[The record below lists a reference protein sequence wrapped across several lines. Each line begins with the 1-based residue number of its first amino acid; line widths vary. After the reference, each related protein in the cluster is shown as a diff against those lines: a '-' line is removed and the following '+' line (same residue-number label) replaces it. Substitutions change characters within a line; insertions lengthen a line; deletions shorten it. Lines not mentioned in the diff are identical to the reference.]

1 MNSIVTKEEGTITFQ
16 SYRLNQSNM
25 TPVASLLMYPLTIVR
40 YLFLFAG
47 FIALAFPATSF
58 SENSTKVEFKKEGKT
73 VRTVSVNDLRALTRE
88 RSLEVF
94 EPHEQRNR
102 VYRALPA
109 RAIFAEVFG
118 KDWEKA
124 REIVFTAI
132 DGFQPSVPVKR
143 FLHHDGYFAFASE
156 NKGPFALTNK
166 LQNDEAV
173 TLGPL
178 YLVWDNIGSKE
189 LLETWV
195 SDMPY
200 QIKTIDLKMK
210 EGFPNMLP
218 PPGSSEEVQRGFNH
232 FRTQCAACHTING
245 EGGGKAPELNYP
257 ESVVEYIKPE
267 YLKRW
272 ILAPQTIRY
281 NTHMP
286 ALAEEI
292 SNREQVAAEV
302 IAYLKAMSGAKRAPL
317 ENPSR

>member
-1 MNSIVTKEEGTITFQ
+1 MHMCIQRIMQYLLLVAGFLALSF
-16 SYRLNQSNM
+16 
-25 TPVASLLMYPLTIVR
+25 PVAS
-40 YLFLFAG
+40 FA
-47 FIALAFPATSF
+47 ANPD
-58 SENSTKVEFKKEGKT
+58 KVEFKKEGKVVKT
-73 VRTVSVNDLRALTRE
+73 MSVDDLRALAPE

-94 EPHEQRNR
+94 EPHERRNR
-102 VYRALPA
+102 LYRVLSA
-109 RAIFAEVFG
+109 RAVFDKVFG
-118 KDWEKA
+118 RDWEKA
-124 REIVFTAI
+124 REIGFTAI

-143 FLHHDGYFAFASE
+143 FLHHDGYFAFANE
-156 NKGPFALTNK
+156 DREPFTLTNK

-178 YLVWDNIGSKE
+178 YLVWDNIGSEE

-210 EGFPNMLP
+210 EPFPNMVP
-218 PPGSSEEVQRGFNH
+218 PPRSSEQVRRGFEH

-245 EGGGKAPELNYP
+245 DGGGKAPELNYP

-281 NTHMP
+281 NTRMP

-292 SNREQVAAEV
+292 SNREQVTAEI
-302 IAYLKAMSGAKRAPL
+302 IAYLKAMSKVKRAPSG
-317 ENPSR
+317 NPGDVSR

>member
-1 MNSIVTKEEGTITFQ
+1 VLTTVLKPPASPF
-16 SYRLNQSNM
+16 SYLLLLF
-25 TPVASLLMYPLTIVR
+25 ASLL
-40 YLFLFAG
+40 
-47 FIALAFPATSF
+47 ALAFPATSF
-58 SENSTKVEFKKEGKT
+58 SENSDKVEFKKEGKV
-73 VRTVSVNDLRALTRE
+73 VRIVSVGELRAIAPAQ
-88 RSLEVF
+88 SLEVF
-94 EPHEQRNR
+94 EPHEQRNW
-102 VYRALPA
+102 VYRVLPA
-109 RAIFAEVFG
+109 RAVFDEVFG

-124 REIVFTAI
+124 QEIVFTAI

-143 FLHHDGYFAFASE
+143 FLHHDGYFAFA
-156 NKGPFALTNK
+156 NGDGGPFRLINK

-178 YLVWDNIGSKE
+178 YLVWDNIGSKD

-210 EGFPNMLP
+210 GAFLNMAP
-218 PPGSSEEVQRGFNH
+218 PSGSSEQVQRGFEH

-245 EGGGKAPELNYP
+245 DGGGKAPELNYP

-281 NTHMP
+281 NTRMP

-292 SNREQVAAEV
+292 SNREKVAAEI
-302 IAYLKAMSGAKRAPL
+302 IAYLKAMRGAKRAPT
-317 ENPSR
+317 ENASAISK

>member
-1 MNSIVTKEEGTITFQ
+1 MHMRIQRIVQ
-16 SYRLNQSNM
+16 Y
-25 TPVASLLMYPLTIVR
+25 LLLS
-40 YLFLFAG
+40 AG
-47 FIALAFPATSF
+47 FLVPSLPAASF
-58 SENSTKVEFKKEGKT
+58 AANLEKVEFKKEGKA
-73 VRTVSVNDLRALTRE
+73 VRIISVNDLRALALE

-94 EPHEQRNR
+94 EPHERRNR

-109 RAIFAEVFG
+109 RAVFDEVFG

-143 FLHHDGYFAFASE
+143 FLHHDGYFAFANE
-156 NKGPFALTNK
+156 NNGSFTLTNK

-178 YLVWDNIGSKE
+178 YLVWDNTNSKE

-218 PPGSSEEVQRGFNH
+218 PPGSSGDVQRGFNH
-232 FRTQCAACHTING
+232 FRMQCAACHTING

-257 ESVVEYIKPE
+257 ESIVEYIKPE

-292 SNREQVAAEV
+292 SNREQVTAE
-302 IAYLKAMSGAKRAPL
+302 IITYLKAMSKVKRAPSG
-317 ENPSR
+317 NPGDVSR

>member
-1 MNSIVTKEEGTITFQ
+1 MRGSWLRGITVSVHPPAMHMRIQRIVQ
-16 SYRLNQSNM
+16 Y
-25 TPVASLLMYPLTIVR
+25 LLLS
-40 YLFLFAG
+40 AG
-47 FIALAFPATSF
+47 FLVPSLPAASF
-58 SENSTKVEFKKEGKT
+58 AANLDKVEFKKEGKAVKT
-73 VRTVSVNDLRALTRE
+73 ISVNDLRALARE

-94 EPHEQRNR
+94 EPHERRNR

-124 REIVFTAI
+124 REITFTAT

-143 FLHHDGYFAFASE
+143 FLHHDGYFAFAHE
-156 NKGPFALTNK
+156 GEEPFTLTNK

-200 QIKTIDLKMK
+200 QIRTIDLKMK
-210 EGFPNMLP
+210 EGFPNMVP
-218 PPGSSEEVQRGFNH
+218 PSGSSEDARRGFNH

-257 ESVVEYIKPE
+257 ESVVEYIRPE

-292 SNREQVAAEV
+292 SNREQVAAEI
-302 IAYLKAMSGAKRAPL
+302 IAYLKAMSGAKRPPSG
-317 ENPSR
+317 NPGDVSR

>member
-1 MNSIVTKEEGTITFQ
+1 MAS
-16 SYRLNQSNM
+16 
-25 TPVASLLMYPLTIVR
+25 VASLLMYTLTIVR

-47 FIALAFPATSF
+47 FLALAFPATSF
-58 SENSTKVEFKKEGKT
+58 SENSTKVEFKKEGKA
-73 VRTVSVNDLRALTRE
+73 VRTISVNDLRALTGE

-118 KDWEKA
+118 KDWGKA

-143 FLHHDGYFAFASE
+143 FLHHDGYFAFANE
-156 NKGPFALTNK
+156 NKRPFTLTNK
-166 LQNDEAV
+166 LQNDEDV

-218 PPGSSEEVQRGFNH
+218 PSGSSEDVQRGFNH

-245 EGGGKAPELNYP
+245 DGGGKAPELNYP
-257 ESVVEYIKPE
+257 ESIVEYIKPE

-292 SNREQVAAEV
+292 SNREKVAGEI
-302 IAYLKAMSGAKRAPL
+302 IAYLKAMSGVKRAPSG
-317 ENPSR
+317 NPGDISR

>member
-1 MNSIVTKEEGTITFQ
+1 VLKPPASPSACLLLLF
-16 SYRLNQSNM
+16 
-25 TPVASLLMYPLTIVR
+25 ASLL
-40 YLFLFAG
+40 
-47 FIALAFPATSF
+47 ALAFPATSF
-58 SENSTKVEFKKEGKT
+58 SENPHKVEFKKEGKVVKT
-73 VRTVSVNDLRALTRE
+73 MSVDDLRTLAPE

-94 EPHEQRNR
+94 EPHERRNR
-102 VYRALPA
+102 VYRVLAA
-109 RAIFAEVFG
+109 RAVFDDVFG

-132 DGFQPSVPVKR
+132 DGFQPSAPVKK
-143 FLHHDGYFAFASE
+143 FLNHDAYFAFA
-156 NKGPFALTNK
+156 NADTGPFTLINK
-166 LQNDEAV
+166 LQNNEV
-173 TLGPL
+173 VSLGPL
-178 YLVWDNIGSKE
+178 YLIWDNLRSKE

-200 QIKTIDLKMK
+200 QVKAIDLKMK
-210 EGFPNMLP
+210 GAFLNMAP
-218 PPGSSEEVQRGFNH
+218 PSGSSEQVQRGFEH

-245 EGGGKAPELNYP
+245 DGGGKAPELNYP

-292 SNREQVAAEV
+292 SNREKVAAEI
-302 IAYLKAMSGAKRAPL
+302 IAYLKAISGAKRAPA
-317 ENPSR
+317 ENPADISK